1 MTYMFR
7 TIGQVLGVAFSSAL
21 LQASLDAFLGASAL
35 PADIVAL
42 VRKNTSA
49 IHRLPA
55 AQRDIAV
62 AGYAYS
68 LHRVFVLNA
77 VLAGLTVLALACI
90 DNVHMPERS
99 EDSASEDDE

>member
-35 PADIVAL
+35 PPETAAL

-49 IHRLPA
+49 IRHLPA
-55 AQRDIAV
+55 AQRAIAV
-62 AGYAYS
+62 DGYAYS
-68 LHRVFVLNA
+68 LHRVFVFNA
-77 VLAGLTVLALACI
+77 ILAGLTVLALAAI
-90 DNVHMPERS
+90 DNVDMPERQES
-99 EDSASEDDE
+99 SDEE